1 MGHNPA
7 AFEVKGVRCTI
18 MDRLERV
25 DIEPINILADR
36 LARFYPAPSKESP
49 ARRAFDH
56 REPGIL
62 SRIIPAAPIA
72 AGDLDAQAARALKT
86 WRMLEKT
93 FLAII
98 DLDHDEFLSLF
109 EQVHASR
116 LAGTSG
122 WTSLVG
128 DYGYL
133 CDGAIPG
140 VEWVDAFAWRL
151 PAVDPSRSETA
162 REAARMMT
170 AILYFDTL
178 HRNGSDAI
186 DDEEAGEILAS
197 LEGLLKICA

>member
-1 MGHNPA
+1 
-7 AFEVKGVRCTI
+7 

-36 LARFYPAPSKESP
+36 LARLFPAPPKDSP
-49 ARRAFDH
+49 ERGGFDRRD
-56 REPGIL
+56 PKYL
-62 SRIIPAAPIA
+62 SRILPSPPVAS
-72 AGDLDAQAARALKT
+72 GEFDAQAARALKT

-98 DLDHDEFLSLF
+98 DLERDGFLSLF
-109 EQVHASR
+109 RQVHASR
-116 LAGTSG
+116 SAGTQA

-151 PAVDPSRSETA
+151 PSAEPSHSDDA
-162 REAARMMT
+162 HEAAYMMA

-178 HRNGSDAI
+178 HRHGSEAI
-186 DDEEAGEILAS
+186 DDEEAGEILAA
-197 LEGLLKICA
+197 LDGLLKICA

>member
-1 MGHNPA
+1 
-7 AFEVKGVRCTI
+7 

-36 LARFYPAPSKESP
+36 LARLYPAPSKDSP
-49 ARRAFDH
+49 DRSAFD
-56 REPGIL
+56 RRDPETL
-62 SRIIPAAPIA
+62 SRILRAVPNG

-98 DLDHDEFLSLF
+98 DLDHDEFLSIF
-109 EQVHASR
+109 RQVHASR
-116 LAGTSG
+116 SAGTQA

-133 CDGAIPG
+133 CDGAVPG

-151 PAVDPSRSETA
+151 PTADPSRAETA

-170 AILYFDTL
+170 AILYFDTI